1 MPSQSPAHSSS
12 QSRLLTA
19 AHGLPQPQG
28 RGTRWHLTG
37 LLSASPGRAPSPA
50 PGVPAPRC
58 SLSAPPA
65 ACRGWQRSRVR
76 PVRPDTGPE
85 AGPAGRR
92 PLGAGAGPGP
102 AGEVPAFREAPGRAV
117 PARALTCCLRGP
129 MARPPRPHLL
139 PAPGP
144 PRPRGG
150 GGGAPGPGR
159 QRHLKA
165 RARGAG
171 PEPP

>member
-1 MPSQSPAHSSS
+1 MPSLRVPRTAARRAACSLQPTGCLSPRGAVPAGISPGSS
-12 QSRLLTA
+12 QQAPAVL
-19 AHGLPQPQG
+19 
-28 RGTRWHLTG
+28 
-37 LLSASPGRAPSPA
+37 RAPLLVSLLPA
-50 PGVPAPRC
+50 ARSAPRQ
-58 SLSAPPA
+58 
-65 ACRGWQRSRVR
+65 QRSRAR